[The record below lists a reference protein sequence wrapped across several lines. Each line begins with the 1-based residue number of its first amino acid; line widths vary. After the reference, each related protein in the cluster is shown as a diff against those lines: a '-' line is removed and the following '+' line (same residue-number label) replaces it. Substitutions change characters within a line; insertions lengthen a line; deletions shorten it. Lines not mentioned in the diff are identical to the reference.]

1 MKFSKILLLLLLGTC
16 CRLAA
21 FALTPTTTTLG
32 TSMNPSTYGQPV
44 VFTAVVNSSIGA
56 PPDGETVT
64 FLYKQIVLGTAPLSG
79 GTATLTVSTLIGGTD
94 KMTAEYLG
102 DSNFAKST
110 SPALNQVVSAA
121 ATTTILA
128 SSVNP
133 SGVGQSVTLSATV
146 APEFGGTVTG
156 SVTFYNGN
164 TKLGS
169 AKVSGGVANYATT
182 KLPAGSD
189 SVTAVFGG
197 SASLTASSSNVLGQ
211 TVNSPQYIDTSMVW
225 DGVTRYYEVYL
236 PAVLPANPPLLLMLH
251 GTKNTSTL
259 DPQAIISQNW
269 GWPSVADEYGFIV
282 VKPASTWNPNTT
294 QWNWNA
300 YFMDSAFAEGE
311 AGTCSEPPAS
321 GCPDDVGFLRQLIVS
336 LTTQYNVNP
345 NQVYVAGMSSGAQM
359 AERVGV
365 EISDLVAAIVP
376 ASGQLV
382 GQQNPPGGIPGL
394 PGDALAPIAV
404 QEWHGT
410 LDHNLWPCG
419 YGTTYYSGV
428 LFTLDTVD
436 DTFNYWTQQ
445 NGCSTLQTTQPLCMN
460 GVPNN
465 ANDAPTPGMPGN
477 TGNVATGCANNTEV
491 QFIWEPDVAHSWQ
504 QQNDTTR
511 WLFLAAHPKQSSKLR

>member
-1 MKFSKILLLLLLGTC
+1 MKFSRILLFLFLGMSPS
-16 CRLAA
+16 LGA
-21 FALTPTTTTLG
+21 FALTPTTTAL
-32 TSMNPSTYGQPV
+32 SSSLNPSIYGQPV
-44 VFTAVVNSSIGA
+44 TLTAVVTSSVGA
-56 PPDGETVT
+56 PPDGETVM
-64 FLYKQIVLGTAPLSG
+64 FLFKQTVLGTAPLAS
-79 GTATLTVSTLIGGTD
+79 GTATFTISTLNGGAD
-94 KMTAEYLG
+94 KITAQYPG

-110 SPALNQVVSAA
+110 SPALNQTVSP
-121 ATTTILA
+121 ATTQTALA
-128 SSVNP
+128 SSINP
-133 SGVGQSVTLSATV
+133 SGVGQSVTLSASV
-146 APEFGGTVTG
+146 VPEFGGTVTG
-156 SVTFYNGN
+156 TVTFYNGN

-169 AKVSGGVANYATT
+169 SKVSTGLATYATT

-189 SVTAVFGG
+189 SLTAVFGG
-197 SASLTASSSNVLGQ
+197 GTSLTTSTSNVLSQ
-211 TVNSPQYIDTSMVW
+211 AVNTATYIDTSMTW
-225 DGVTRYYEVYL
+225 DGITRYYEIYL

-251 GTKNTSTL
+251 GTKNTSTF

-269 GWPSVADEYGFIV
+269 GWPEVADDYGFIL
-282 VKPASTWNPNTT
+282 VKPASTWDPNSA

-300 YFMDSAFAEGE
+300 YFMDEAFPDGE
-311 AGTCSEPPAS
+311 AGTCTEPPAS
-321 GCPDDVGFLRQLIVS
+321 GCPDDVGFLRQLIVN

-365 EISDLVAAIVP
+365 EISDLVAAIGP
-376 ASGQLV
+376 SSGQLV
-382 GQQNPPGGIPGL
+382 GQQNPPGGIPSL

-410 LDHNLWPCG
+410 LDTNLWPCG

-445 NGCSTLQTTQPLCMN
+445 NACSTLQTTQPLCLN
-460 GVPNN
+460 GKPNN
-465 ANDAPTPGMPGN
+465 ANDAPAPGLTGN
-477 TGNVATGCANNTEV
+477 TGNIASGCANNSEV

-511 WLFLAAHPKQSSKLR
+511 WLFFAAHPKQPSKLR